1 MTETLPSTITATVAI
16 ASAGRPDRLARCLEV
31 LSAMEERPEELIV
44 IAQGNDVPTQNVAQS
59 AGAHVVLVHSP
70 GVAHAVQVGIAAA
83 SSDVIA
89 FIDDDA
95 EAHVDWLTK
104 IRAAFELNTQ
114 LGLLAGRDNVDG
126 DRLAGD
132 PDLKVGLV
140 RRGKVIGNHHLGQGI
155 ARPAHHL
162 KGANMSMRVKPARGI
177 DLTRLVNGE
186 GAQTAFELILSL
198 GILAEGYVGLY
209 DPRVQVDHFPAPRAP
224 GDERTSYSRERVEI
238 MKHNEAVAIGR
249 YASLPTIISYVSRS
263 VLIGDRICCGLA
275 THVALRLGGD
285 HEASSRHRGAMSGM
299 LAGLS
304 RAYRARTSS
313 W

>member
-1 MTETLPSTITATVAI
+1 MTETLPLTTTVTVAV
-16 ASAGRPDRLARCLEV
+16 ASAGRPDQLARCLEV
-31 LSAMEERPEELIV
+31 LAAMKDSPEELMV
-44 IAQGNDVPTQNVAQS
+44 VAQEKDILTQNVARN
-59 AGAHVVLVHSP
+59 AGALVVLVKSP

-83 SSDVIA
+83 SSEVIA

-95 EAHVDWLTK
+95 EAHADWLTR
-104 IRAAFELNTQ
+104 IRAAFDVDTH

-132 PDLKVGLV
+132 SNLKVGLI
-140 RRGKVIGNHHLGQGI
+140 RHGRVIGNHHLGQG
-155 ARPAHHL
+155 AERPAHHL

-177 DLTRLVNGE
+177 DLAGLVNGK

-198 GILAEGYVGLY
+198 GILASGYVGSY

-224 GDERTSYSRERVEI
+224 GDERTSYSKERVAI
-238 MKHNEAVAIGR
+238 MKHNETVAIGR
-249 YASLPTIISYVSRS
+249 YASLPMIITYTLRS
-263 VLIGDRICCGLA
+263 VFIGDRICCGLA
-275 THVALRLGGD
+275 THAILRLGGD
-285 HEASSRHRGAMSGM
+285 REASTRHNGAMKGL

-313 W
+313 